1 MFIVHYFQRSL
12 IYPWL
17 IRGGKPTPIHLFLL
31 GLIFTTWNGYIQGYF
46 HAKYAVYPL
55 KHFWTFTSLFGI
67 FLFLVGMF
75 INLRSDF
82 ILRTLRR
89 PGEKCYKIPYGGM
102 FKYVSGANFFG
113 EIVEWIGY
121 AFFAQSTTSFA
132 FALFTAANTIPR
144 ARSHHKWYLNKFGDN
159 YPQDRTAV
167 IPFVY

>member
-1 MFIVHYFQRSL
+1 
-12 IYPWL
+12 
-17 IRGGKPTPIHLFLL
+17 
-31 GLIFTTWNGYIQGYF
+31 
-46 HAKYAVYPL
+46 
-55 KHFWTFTSLFGI
+55 
-67 FLFLVGMF
+67 MF

-144 ARSHHKWYLNKFGDN
+144 ARSHHKYIFKLF
-159 YPQDRTAV
+159 
-167 IPFVY
+167 